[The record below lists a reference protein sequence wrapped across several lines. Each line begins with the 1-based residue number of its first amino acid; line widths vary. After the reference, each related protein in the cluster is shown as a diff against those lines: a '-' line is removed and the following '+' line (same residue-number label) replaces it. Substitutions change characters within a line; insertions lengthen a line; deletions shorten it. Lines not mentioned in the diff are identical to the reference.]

1 MAQPHAAS
9 RAEEER
15 AMAAAAAKAEEEVV
29 FEEEE
34 WYGDLEAATRHIE
47 RRLRSAEDEEEE
59 GDALRGMV
67 DSGEMSVREI
77 GARGVLAAYD
87 EAEALIRDDDEEE
100 DGEEE
105 EAEEEAEEEGGGV
118 ARRVFDALVR
128 RWEAPL
134 PMRLLRALQEGMAA
148 DPEGLVD
155 PRGDALRETIRKLRE
170 HGAERFV
177 ALGLRLGRSSD

>member
-1 MAQPHAAS
+1 MAQPHAAA

-47 RRLRSAEDEEEE
+47 RRLRSAEEEDEEE

-87 EAEALIRDDDEEE
+87 EVEALIRDEEEEE
-100 DGEEE
+100 DGE
-105 EAEEEAEEEGGGV
+105 EEEGGGV
-118 ARRVFDALVR
+118 ARRVFDALVH

-134 PMRLLRALQEGMAA
+134 PMRLLRALQEGMTA

-155 PRGDALRETIRKLRE
+155 PSGDALRETIRKLRE
-170 HGAERFV
+170 QGAERFV
-177 ALGLRLGRSSD
+177 ALGLRLGSTT